1 MRVGTLGRP
10 GVFKLRSRAG
20 RRKLSDRA
28 PEAPDRRVVFN
39 RVCLGCRRGQ
49 DLAKRCS
56 NSPPSAPGGPIGEF
70 RSRKADHRSSSAALL
85 LGAGRLA
92 ANAAPKPTAGA
103 NG

>member
-39 RVCLGCRRGQ
+39 RVCLGCSAGARI
-49 DLAKRCS
+49 S
-56 NSPPSAPGGPIGEF
+56 PSAAQI
-70 RSRKADHRSSSAALL
+70 RRHQ
-85 LGAGRLA
+85 RLA
-92 ANAAPKPTAGA
+92 AQ
-103 NG
+103 